1 MAISDIVC
9 QSQCL
14 IGRHLSQSNIAEE
27 VVSVRKKKWVLCRY
41 ESVQSD
47 STNFSQY
54 LEKASNKDLA
64 STRGLC
70 DLSLRLDVNADCL
83 AKRMHRHCL
92 DARITSP
99 PSRCWKR
106 ENAVRWSMSSVV
118 SAKFAPRPQRR
129 VEWVC
134 RPIASVLLRFPVRD
148 DHKDVVRVMKP
159 TRQATAA
166 HPSLECTPAVSRG
179 WCRRKHGCNC
189 WRVDSLDCLAIPTM
203 ASARAQSTS
212 LCRRCSRHVRDHGT
226 MLLRFCTTAGAGPG
240 G

>member
-1 MAISDIVC
+1 MPVVDDRFYADAPLCELALSICKPRLMAISDIVC

-83 AKRMHRHCL
+83 ANACTDIVWMHESRRHQAVAGNEKMPFAGQCRALCL
-92 DARITSP
+92 P
-99 PSRCWKR
+99 
-106 ENAVRWSMSSVV
+106 N
-118 SAKFAPRPQRR
+118 
-129 VEWVC
+129 
-134 RPIASVLLRFPVRD
+134 L
-148 DHKDVVRVMKP
+148 
-159 TRQATAA
+159 
-166 HPSLECTPAVSRG
+166 
-179 WCRRKHGCNC
+179 
-189 WRVDSLDCLAIPTM
+189 
-203 ASARAQSTS
+203 
-212 LCRRCSRHVRDHGT
+212 RHVHKGE
-226 MLLRFCTTAGAGPG
+226 
-240 G
+240 